1 MKNSKTANELVL
13 LVGENI
19 RKQRLAKKFS
29 QEAFADYIGLDRS
42 NYGAIE
48 RGQRNISVLTLAR
61 IAEALE
67 IDVADLVPN
76 RNKISKILQK
86 IFSETK

>member
-76 RNKISKILQK
+76 RNKRP
-86 IFSETK
+86 

>member
-1 MKNSKTANELVL
+1 MKNSKNANELVV

-29 QEAFADYIGLDRS
+29 QEAFADYVGLDRS

-48 RGQRNISVLTLAR
+48 RGQRNISVLTLVR
-61 IAEALE
+61 IADALE
-67 IDVADLVPN
+67 IDLGDLVPN
-76 RNKISKILQK
+76 RNKSRKILQK
-86 IFSETK
+86 IFLR

>member
-1 MKNSKTANELVL
+1 MKNSKNANELVV

-29 QEAFADYIGLDRS
+29 QEAFADYVGLDRS

-48 RGQRNISVLTLAR
+48 RGQRNISVLTLVR
-61 IAEALE
+61 IADALE
-67 IDVADLVPN
+67 IDLGDLVPN
-76 RNKISKILQK
+76 RNKIRKILQK
-86 IFSETK
+86 IFLR

>member
-1 MKNSKTANELVL
+1 MKNSKNANELVV

-29 QEAFADYIGLDRS
+29 QEAFADYVGLDRS

-61 IAEALE
+61 IADALE
-67 IDVADLVPN
+67 IDLGDLVPN
-76 RNKISKILQK
+76 RNKIRKILQK
-86 IFSETK
+86 IFLR

>member
-1 MKNSKTANELVL
+1 MKNSKSANELVL

-19 RKQRLAKKFS
+19 RKQRWAKKFS

>member
-1 MKNSKTANELVL
+1 MKNSKSANELVL